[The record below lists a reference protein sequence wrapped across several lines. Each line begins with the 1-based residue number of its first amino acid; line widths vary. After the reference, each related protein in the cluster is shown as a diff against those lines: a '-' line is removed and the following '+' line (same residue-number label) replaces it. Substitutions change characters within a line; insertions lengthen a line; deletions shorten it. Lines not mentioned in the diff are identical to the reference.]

1 MPNVANSRSP
11 EEESQIPARSK
22 FRIVQPER
30 DNTRVNESIRV
41 REIRV
46 IGADGEQ
53 LGVMTP
59 EDALVQARE
68 IGLDLVEVAA
78 NSRPP
83 VCRIM
88 DYGKFKYELKKKNAS
103 KKSHSATLKEVKLR
117 PGTDQH
123 DLNFKLNNARKFL
136 MEGDKV
142 KVTVMFRGR
151 EMVHTYRGREQLTA
165 VREQL
170 GAIAKMES
178 SPRMEGRFMSMI
190 LVADREAVAEVKRAE
205 EAAAKAETTEENED
219 VAVAASTEST
229 SKEATTETEATIE
242 TEATTETSEEKA
254 SEATDATLDASS
266 DASPDASSDASSD
279 AFSEVPVEA
288 EAEVE
293 AGDEKDTQPTT

>member
-1 MPNVANSRSP
+1 
-11 EEESQIPARSK
+11 
-22 FRIVQPER
+22 
-30 DNTRVNESIRV
+30 
-41 REIRV
+41 V

-59 EDALVQARE
+59 EDAIVIARE

-78 NSRPP
+78 TSRPP

-88 DYGKFKYELKKKNAS
+88 DYGKFKYEQKKKSAS

-151 EMVHTYRGREQLTA
+151 EMVHTYRGREQLKN
-165 VREQL
+165 VFEQL
-170 GAIAKMES
+170 DGIAKMES

-190 LVADREAVAEVKRAE
+190 LVADREAVAEAKRAAE
-205 EAAAKAETTEENED
+205 EAAKEAAAEADGTADRKTAKNAKAAEAAEEVKTEAPAEEG
-219 VAVAASTEST
+219 VAEAADES
-229 SKEATTETEATIE
+229 SEEATP
-242 TEATTETSEEKA
+242 A
-254 SEATDATLDASS
+254 S
-266 DASPDASSDASSD
+266 
-279 AFSEVPVEA
+279 
-288 EAEVE
+288 
-293 AGDEKDTQPTT
+293 